1 MKHNILLLVAA
12 FFSLNVIAQDFKSVS
27 DKNAVKAAIEKKHEE
42 TTSITADFSEKVYS
56 DMFKEAQS
64 GNGKFYFKKSNK
76 VRWDHTSANQL
87 ILISGESVKL
97 YENGKL
103 VNNPA
108 SQKVVKQI
116 QGMMI
121 SMLSGDFL
129 NEKDFSIGYQENTK
143 SYKLTLTPKNPRMAK
158 YMSKIELL
166 FSKKSLLLDEMT
178 MTESKNQKIVYTF
191 TNLKTNQ
198 SIADSKFTSI

>member
-1 MKHNILLLVAA
+1 MKNILLIAGLLIS
-12 FFSLNVIAQDFKSVS
+12 FFGIGQDYKPVS
-27 DKNAVKAAIEKKHEE
+27 DKNAVKAAIEKKHKE
-42 TTSITADFSEKVYS
+42 TNSITADFSETVHS
-56 DMFKEAQS
+56 DMFRDPQS
-64 GNGKFYFKKSNK
+64 GNGKLYFKKENK
-76 VRWDHTSANQL
+76 VRWDHTSAKQL
-87 ILISGESVKL
+87 ILINGEQVKL

-129 NEKDFSIGYQENTK
+129 NEKDFSINYQENTRH
-143 SYKLTLTPKNPRMAK
+143 YKLTLTPQNPRTAK
-158 YMSKIELL
+158 HLSKIELR
-166 FSKKSLLLDEMT
+166 FGKNSLLLDEMT
-178 MTESKNQKIVYTF
+178 MIEKGNQKIIYTF

-198 SIADSKFTSI
+198 SVEDSKFNAL

>member
-1 MKHNILLLVAA
+1 MKNSLFIVSFLLT
-12 FFSLNVIAQDFKSVS
+12 FCGFTQDFKNVP
-27 DKNAVKAAIEKKHEE
+27 DKNAVKSVIEKTHKE
-42 TTSITADFSEKVYS
+42 TNSITADFSEKIHS
-56 DMFKEAQS
+56 DMFKEPQS
-64 GNGKFYFKKSNK
+64 GNGKFYFKKENK
-76 VRWDHTSANQL
+76 VRWDNTSTKQL
-87 ILISGESVKL
+87 ILISGDKVKL
-97 YENGKL
+97 YENGKS

-143 SYKLTLTPKNPRMAK
+143 YYKLTLTPKNPRMAK
-158 YMSKIELL
+158 HIKQIELH
-166 FSKKSLLLDEMT
+166 FSKNSLLLEEMT
-178 MTESKNQKIVYTF
+178 MTESKNQKIIYTF

-198 SIADSKFTSI
+198 SINDSKFTEIR